1 MILWKQDDGTVIA
14 TPQPAHAVLSG
25 QLMRVLADRPDP
37 FEPVVTAAAQHD
49 CGWMRWEADPE
60 FDGATGLPRA
70 FNALSGAE
78 HVPMWE
84 AGVRLALA
92 SWGLWPGLLVLRHGT
107 TIYRLGIEHHRMAPG
122 DESLRAMLGYIER
135 EKAWS
140 AALAEKLGV
149 DEAQVA
155 ANARKVALVD
165 AIALGLCWGR
175 ESFDCGA
182 TKLQRSGPFAAT
194 LDPWPLSVPEI
205 TLETEA
211 LRLPGRYTDSG
222 DMHAGLARAP
232 RLPLI
237 FRLTP
242 A

>member
-1 MILWKQDDGTVIA
+1 MILWKQEDGSVLA

-25 QLMRVLADRPDP
+25 QLMRVLADPPEP

-60 FDGATGLPRA
+60 FDADTGLPRA
-70 FNALSGAE
+70 FNALSGTE
-78 HVPMWE
+78 HVPLWE

-92 SWGLWPGLLVLRHGT
+92 SWGLWAGLLVLRHGSV
-107 TIYRLGIEHHRMAPG
+107 IYRLGIEHQRMAPG
-122 DESLRAMLGYIER
+122 DDSLRAMQGYIER

-140 AALAEKLGV
+140 ASLAARLGAS
-149 DEAQVA
+149 EEQVA
-155 ANARKVALVD
+155 ANSKKLAMVD

-175 ESFDCGA
+175 DPFDCGA
-182 TKLQRSGPFAAT
+182 TKLKRLSPFEAT

-211 LRLPGRYTDSG
+211 LRLRPRYIDEG
-222 DMHAGLARAP
+222 DMRAGLAEAP
-232 RLPLI
+232 RLPLR
-237 FRLTP
+237 FRLAP

>member
-1 MILWKQDDGTVIA
+1 MILWKQDDGSVIA

-25 QLMRVLADRPDP
+25 QLMRVLADPPDP

-60 FDGATGLPRA
+60 FDPETGLPRG
-70 FNALSGAE
+70 FNALSGTE
-78 HVPMWE
+78 HVPLWE
-84 AGVRLALA
+84 SGVRLALA
-92 SWGLWPGLLVLRHGT
+92 SWGLWAGLLVLRHGSF
-107 TIYRLGIEHHRMAPG
+107 IYRLGIEHQRMGSG
-122 DESLRAMLGYIER
+122 DENLLAMQGYIAR

-140 AALAEKLGV
+140 AALAERLGV
-149 DEAQVA
+149 GEAQVA
-155 ANARKVALVD
+155 ANSRKLAMVD

-175 ESFDCGA
+175 DPFDCGA
-182 TKLQRSGPFAAT
+182 TKLKRTSPFEAT
-194 LDPWPLSVPEI
+194 LDPWPLLVPEI

-211 LRLPGRYTDSG
+211 LRLKPHYIDEG
-222 DMHAGLARAP
+222 DMHAGLAEAP
-232 RLPLI
+232 RLPLR

>member
-1 MILWKQDDGTVIA
+1 MILWKQEDGSVIA

-25 QLMRVLADRPDP
+25 QLMRVLADPPVP
-37 FEPVVTAAAQHD
+37 FEPVVNAAAQHD

-60 FDGATGLPRA
+60 FDGDTGLPRA
-70 FNALSGAE
+70 FNALSGAK

-92 SWGLWPGLLVLRHGT
+92 NWGLWAGLLVLRHGSF
-107 TIYRLGIEHHRMAPG
+107 IYRLGIEHQRMAPG
-122 DESLRAMLGYIER
+122 DESLLAMQGYIDR

-140 AALAEKLGV
+140 ALLAEKLGAG
-149 DEAQVA
+149 EEQVA
-155 ANARKVALVD
+155 ANSRKIALVD

-175 ESFDCGA
+175 DSFDCGEA
-182 TKLQRSGPFAAT
+182 KLKRVSPFEAT
-194 LDPWPLSVPEI
+194 LDPWPLCVPDI
-205 TLETEA
+205 MLETEA
-211 LRLPGRYTDSG
+211 LRLPSRYTDAG
-222 DMHAGLARAP
+222 DMHAGLTHAP
-232 RLPLI
+232 RFPLL

>member
-1 MILWKQDDGTVIA
+1 MILWKQDDGSVIA

-25 QLMRVLADRPDP
+25 QLMRVLADPPVP

-60 FDGATGLPRA
+60 FDAETGLPRG
-70 FNALSGAE
+70 FNALSGTE
-78 HVPMWE
+78 HVPLWE
-84 AGVRLALA
+84 SGVRLALA
-92 SWGLWPGLLVLRHGT
+92 SWGLWAGLLVLRHGAF
-107 TIYRLGIEHHRMAPG
+107 IYRLGIEHQRMAPG
-122 DESLRAMLGYIER
+122 DESLLAMQGYLDR

-140 AALAEKLGV
+140 ASLAGKLGV

-155 ANARKVALVD
+155 ANARKIALVD

-175 ESFDCGA
+175 DPFDCGE
-182 TKLQRSGPFAAT
+182 TVLKRISPFEAT

-205 TLETEA
+205 ALETEA
-211 LRLPGRYTDSG
+211 LRLEGHYADGGAMRS
-222 DMHAGLARAP
+222 GLAHAP
-232 RLPLI
+232 RIPLR

-242 A
+242 V

>member
-1 MILWKQDDGTVIA
+1 MILWKQEDGSVLA

-25 QLMRVLADRPDP
+25 QLMRVLADPPDP

-60 FDGATGLPRA
+60 FDASTGLPLA
-70 FNALSGAE
+70 FNALSGAH

-92 SWGLWPGLLVLRHGT
+92 SWGLWAGLLVLRHGAF
-107 TIYRLGIEHHRMAPG
+107 IYRLGIEHQRMAAS
-122 DESLRAMLGYIER
+122 DQSLLAMQGYLQR
-135 EKAWS
+135 EKSWS
-140 AALAEKLGV
+140 ASLAEKLDV
-149 DEAQVA
+149 TEEQVA
-155 ANARKVALVD
+155 ANARKLAMVD

-175 ESFDCGA
+175 ESFDCGEA
-182 TKLQRSGPFAAT
+182 MMRRTAPFEAVI
-194 LDPWPLSVPEI
+194 DPWPLSVPEI

-211 LRLPGRYTDSG
+211 MRLPSRYADSG
-222 DMHAGLARAP
+222 AMRAGLAEAP
-232 RLPLI
+232 RLPLR
-237 FRLTP
+237 FRLVP